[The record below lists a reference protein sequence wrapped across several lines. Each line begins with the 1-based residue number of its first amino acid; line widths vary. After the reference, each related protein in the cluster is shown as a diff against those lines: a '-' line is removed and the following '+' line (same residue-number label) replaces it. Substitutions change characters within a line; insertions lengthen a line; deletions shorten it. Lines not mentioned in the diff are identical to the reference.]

1 MLVCMLRLRA
11 GFAAILAVGVTA
23 CGDNNT
29 REKADKTKTI
39 TSEFLTTAERGGNT
53 EATTP
58 GTGGFIETPQTRSPT
73 RGRDRDRERID
84 ELGQTVPEI
93 KRAPGTGAS
102 VFTGIH
108 RDIYLKAKAACG
120 GVSRRKLARRVDARS
135 ANRLVVAG
143 AYASRHRAALWPAAF
158 EGCAVGIKPG

>member
-11 GFAAILAVGVTA
+11 SLAAVLAVGVTA
-23 CGDNNT
+23 CGDSNT

-39 TSEFLTTAERGGNT
+39 TSEFLTTPERGRYI

-58 GTGGFIETPQTRSPT
+58 GTGGFIEAPQTRSPA
-73 RGRDRDRERID
+73 RGRDLDRERSD
-84 ELGQTVPEI
+84 ELGQAVPEI
-93 KRAPGTGAS
+93 RRAPGTGAS

-120 GVSRRKLARRVDARS
+120 GVSRRKLARRVAAGS
-135 ANRLVVAG
+135 TNRLVVAG

>member
-1 MLVCMLRLRA
+1 VGL
-11 GFAAILAVGVTA
+11 AAILAVCATS
-23 CGDNNT
+23 CGDNDS

-39 TSEFLTTAERGGNT
+39 TSEFLTSAGKGGYI

-58 GTGGFIETPQTRSPT
+58 GTGGFIETPQSRRPQRD
-73 RGRDRDRERID
+73 RGRERVD
-84 ELGQTVPEI
+84 ELGQAVPEI

-120 GVSRRKLARRVDARS
+120 GVSRRKLARRIGIES
-135 ANRLVVAG
+135 ATPLVLAG

-158 EGCAVGIKPG
+158 EGCAVGIRSG